1 MPFILPCIYGSIKS
15 ELMQAFTCLTAV
27 AAPIDLANI
36 DTDRIIPARFLRKPK
51 GAPGYASFLFRD
63 VRFDADGS
71 EKPEFVLNRMP
82 YRGAK
87 ILVVAENFGC
97 GSSREMAVWV
107 LEAYGIRSVIA
118 PSLGDIFHQN
128 CYKNGLLPVI
138 LPADI
143 VAAFRRQ
150 LRERPGATITV
161 DLDSQTVTAPNG
173 TPHRFDVDP
182 FRKEMLLT
190 GRDETGLTLGF
201 ESRIREFEERHA
213 REMSWVVPA
222 GR

>member
-1 MPFILPCIYGSIKS
+1 MQPFSK
-15 ELMQAFTCLTAV
+15 LTAV

-87 ILVVAENFGC
+87 ILVV
-97 GSSREMAVWV
+97 
-107 LEAYGIRSVIA
+107 
-118 PSLGDIFHQN
+118 
-128 CYKNGLLPVI
+128 PVI

-182 FRKEMLLT
+182 FRKDMLLT

>member
-36 DTDRIIPARFLRKPK
+36 DTDRIIPARFLRKLK
-51 GAPGYASFLFRD
+51 GVPGYASFLFRD

-107 LEAYGIRSVIA
+107 LEAYGIRSEPQPKFSATTRIFA
-118 PSLGDIFHQN
+118 P
-128 CYKNGLLPVI
+128 
-138 LPADI
+138 
-143 VAAFRRQ
+143 R
-150 LRERPGATITV
+150 
-161 DLDSQTVTAPNG
+161 
-173 TPHRFDVDP
+173 
-182 FRKEMLLT
+182 
-190 GRDETGLTLGF
+190 
-201 ESRIREFEERHA
+201 
-213 REMSWVVPA
+213 
-222 GR
+222 